1 MCDMSANVDLLQIFL
16 TDAPYNTNI
25 LANIPYLSIFNVMIS
40 TCLMSIYLLHLL
52 QSKICVAGT
61 SGRYTTKVHS
71 VIQDII
77 NSNSLHINLI
87 QKQIKATQ
95 LDEGKTI

>member
-16 TDAPYNTNI
+16 TYAPYNTNI

-40 TCLMSIYLLHLL
+40 TCLYLLHLL

-61 SGRYTTKVHS
+61 SGQYTTKVHS